1 MLYNISD
8 YKKRL
13 LWLLFYGRIAKVME
27 EKVSTKAEL
36 IRLFFLYS
44 AISIPVVNNKKEIA
58 GFLSRQ
64 DIIASSGVMEDLNVG
79 IQRVIEHHLNT
90 VDRKNINSL
99 NLLLQNFSRTKKIP
113 VIDQKGKVVDT
124 WQRGQLIS
132 AWEGEVETKYTDLF
146 DKLLVGVVVV
156 DASGK
161 IAYLNPAAVSMATEK
176 GRKKGRNLSDVFP
189 INLELEPILNKKIG
203 NLIFDA
209 APMVDGTIYIIR
221 KAE

>member
-1 MLYNISD
+1 
-8 YKKRL
+8 
-13 LWLLFYGRIAKVME
+13 ME
-27 EKVSTKAEL
+27 EKVTTKAEL

-44 AISIPVVNNKKEIA
+44 AISIPVVNSKKEIA
-58 GFLSRQ
+58 GFISRQ
-64 DIIASSGVMEDLNVG
+64 DIIASSGVMEDLNIG

-90 VDRKNINSL
+90 VDRENINSL

-132 AWEGEVETKYTDLF
+132 AWEGEIKTKYTDLF

-161 IAYLNPAAVSMATEK
+161 INYLNPAAVSMAIEK

-203 NLIFDA
+203 SLIFDA

>member
-1 MLYNISD
+1 
-8 YKKRL
+8 
-13 LWLLFYGRIAKVME
+13 ME
-27 EKVSTKAEL
+27 EKVNTKAEL

-44 AISIPVVNNKKEIA
+44 AISIPVVNSKKEIA

-64 DIIASSGVMEDLNVG
+64 DIIASSGMMEDLNIG

-90 VDRKNINSL
+90 IDRENINSL

-132 AWEGEVETKYTDLF
+132 AWEGEEETKYPNLF
-146 DKLLVGVVVV
+146 DKLLVGVVVT
-156 DASGK
+156 DPSGK
-161 IAYLNPAAVSMATEK
+161 INYLNPVAASMAVEK
-176 GRKKGRNLSDVFP
+176 GKKKGRNLSEVFP
-189 INLELEPILNKKIG
+189 INLEPEPVLNKKVEG
-203 NLIFDA
+203 LIFDA
-209 APMVDGTIYIIR
+209 APIVDGFIYIIR